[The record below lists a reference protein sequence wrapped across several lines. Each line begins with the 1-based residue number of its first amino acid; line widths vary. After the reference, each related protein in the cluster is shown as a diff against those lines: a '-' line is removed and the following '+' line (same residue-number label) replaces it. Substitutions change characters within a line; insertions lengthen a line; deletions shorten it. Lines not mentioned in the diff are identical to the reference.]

1 MLYREESKMGH
12 DDTLPM
18 ITGIDPDLNQTQL
31 SRHMKLEPLNVE
43 KHSSHNENEN
53 KQLEEQT
60 DDLDIDNLMSGANS
74 TKSMILRSPHSPNK
88 EANSMVDKSNRSDI
102 PDKYDNQT
110 TQNLCD
116 LMNQANMSIH

>member
-1 MLYREESKMGH
+1 MGH

-18 ITGIDPDLNQTQL
+18 ITGIDPDINQTQL

-43 KHSSHNENEN
+43 KYSPHNENEN
-53 KQLEEQT
+53 KQLEEPT
-60 DDLDIDNLMSGANS
+60 DELDIDDLMSGANS
-74 TKSMILRSPHSPNK
+74 TKSIIPRSPLSPNK
-88 EANSMVDKSNRSDI
+88 EAESIIGKSNRSDI

>member
-1 MLYREESKMGH
+1 MGH

-18 ITGIDPDLNQTQL
+18 ITGIDPDMNQTQL

-43 KHSSHNENEN
+43 KHSPQNENEN
-53 KQLEEQT
+53 KQLEELA
-60 DDLDIDNLMSGANS
+60 DELDIDNLMSGANS
-74 TKSMILRSPHSPNK
+74 TKAMIPRSPRSPKK
-88 EANSMVDKSNRSDI
+88 EADSIVDKSNRSDI